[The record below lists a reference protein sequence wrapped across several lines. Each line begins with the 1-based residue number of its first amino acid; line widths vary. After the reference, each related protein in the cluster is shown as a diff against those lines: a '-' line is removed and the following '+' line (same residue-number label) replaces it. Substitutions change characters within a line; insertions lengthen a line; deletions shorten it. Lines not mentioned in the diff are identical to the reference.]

1 MAISLPLAGVS
12 SSLDLVSATRHSVS
26 APFDV
31 VVTVGSQ
38 GALTA
43 FQVIVGHLPAA
54 FPAAVVF
61 DLHRVDRSGVTEQLV
76 ARRTVLPVRPAV
88 EGQALEPGT
97 LYVAPSDR
105 QLVLREDR
113 MLSVLDGTQ
122 GGRAGWSVDALLSS
136 AARAY
141 GPRLIAVVL
150 SGRLTA
156 GAAGVEVVKRRGGRV
171 LVQDPATADAPSM
184 PNAALATGAV
194 DFALPPDS
202 IGKAL
207 VAFCAASGAAELFR
221 VRLNAGVRS

>member
-1 MAISLPLAGVS
+1 LPLADVS
-12 SSLDLVSATRHSVS
+12 DTLDLVLATRHSVA
-26 APFDV
+26 APFDA

-38 GALTA
+38 GALRA
-43 FQVIVGHLPAA
+43 FQVIVGDLPAE

-61 DLHRVDRSGVTEQLV
+61 DLHRTDRSGVTELLV
-76 ARRTVLPVRPAV
+76 ARHSVLPVRPAV
-88 EGQALEPGT
+88 EGYALEPAT
-97 LYVAPSDR
+97 VYVAPSDR

-113 MLSVLDGTQ
+113 MLSVLDGSDE
-122 GGRAGWSVDALLSS
+122 GRAGWLADALLSS

-156 GAAGVEVVKRRGGRV
+156 GAAGVQAVKRCGGRV

-202 IGKAL
+202 IGKAI
-207 VAFCAASGAAELFR
+207 VALCAASGAAELFR

>member
-1 MAISLPLAGVS
+1 VP
-12 SSLDLVSATRHSVS
+12 

-31 VVTVGSQ
+31 VVAVGSQ
-38 GALTA
+38 GALGA
-43 FQVIVGHLPAA
+43 FQIIVGHLPAA

-61 DLHRVDRSGVTEQLV
+61 DLHRADRSGVTEQLL

-88 EGQALEPGT
+88 EGQALARAT
-97 LYVAPSDR
+97 VYVAPSDR

-113 MLSVLDGTQ
+113 MLSVLDGGD
-122 GGRAGWSVDALLSS
+122 GGRARWSADALLSS

-150 SGRLTA
+150 SGRLTG
-156 GAAGVEVVKRRGGRV
+156 GAAGADAVKRGGGRV
-171 LVQDPATADAPSM
+171 LVQDPATAVAPSM
-184 PNAALATGAV
+184 PTAALATGAV

-221 VRLNAGVRS
+221 VRLNAGVRR

>member
-1 MAISLPLAGVS
+1 LPLADVS
-12 SSLDLVSATRHSVS
+12 DTLDLVLATRHSVA
-26 APFDV
+26 APFDA

-38 GALTA
+38 GALRA
-43 FQVIVGHLPAA
+43 FQVIVGDLPAE

-61 DLHRVDRSGVTEQLV
+61 DLHRTDRSGVTELLV
-76 ARRTVLPVRPAV
+76 ARHSVLPVRPAV
-88 EGQALEPGT
+88 EGYALEPAT
-97 LYVAPSDR
+97 VYVAPSDR

-113 MLSVLDGTQ
+113 MLCVLDGS
-122 GGRAGWSVDALLSS
+122 GGSRAGWLADALLSS

-156 GAAGVEVVKRRGGRV
+156 GAAGVQAVKRCGGRV

-202 IGKAL
+202 IGKAI
-207 VAFCAASGAAELFR
+207 VALCAASGAAELFR